1 MLTIEN
7 DTVHVDQQTSKLQGF
22 RLEDTTR
29 APVIIVFIDEQKPQ
43 LLPLRQGQTPPT
55 SIQSTNM
62 KTDIEI
68 ITYAEIDQYL
78 TR

>member
-1 MLTIEN
+1 MLTIKK
-7 DTVHVDQQTSKLQGF
+7 DSVHVDQQTSKLQGF

-43 LLPLRQGQTPPT
+43 LLHLRQGQTPPT
-55 SIQSTNM
+55 RVQSINM

-68 ITYAEIDQYL
+68 ITYAEIELYL